1 MHKRIGADVLAL
13 DIKLERTLRNLKKER
28 AVETVM
34 VEDREGNKNTP
45 FVADRPQQRQRIM
58 EDFWRSMIRDEC
70 STFKQL
76 TIEANNF

>member
-45 FVADRPQQRQRIM
+45 FVADRP
-58 EDFWRSMIRDEC
+58 
-70 STFKQL
+70 
-76 TIEANNF
+76 